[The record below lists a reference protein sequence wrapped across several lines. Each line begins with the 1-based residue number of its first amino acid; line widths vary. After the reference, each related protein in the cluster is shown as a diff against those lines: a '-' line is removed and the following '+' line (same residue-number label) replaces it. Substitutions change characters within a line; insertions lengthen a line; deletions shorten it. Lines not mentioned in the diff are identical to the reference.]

1 MVIRI
6 ILVLACSISGFF
18 IAYLSFPSSPFPTL
32 GWWAKPIGL
41 IAGLLI
47 ALFVIKLEQD
57 IRKLNLRVILG
68 GVTGMII
75 GLIIA
80 LLLAHGLNFV
90 GKIKEN
96 QAIVPW
102 VYVLLSGI
110 MAYLG
115 LVIGA
120 KKVEEINIF
129 GIDRF
134 YNPQQARIL
143 DTSVIIDG
151 RIADICATGFLEGTL
166 MVPRFV
172 LNELQYIADSPDS
185 TKRARGRRGLDILN
199 RMQKIPG
206 IKIDIIDQDFPKIK
220 GVDAKLVALAQKLGA
235 AIITN
240 DFNLNKVA
248 ELQGVKILN
257 VNELAN
263 ALRPVVLPGES
274 LSVKIIKEGKEPG
287 QGIGY
292 MDDGTMIIVD
302 QAQSYIGHTVEVTVT
317 SVLQTAAGRMIFTD
331 LKSQAADQKTMGL
344 AAVKS

>member
-1 MVIRI
+1 MVIRL

-18 IAYLSFPSSPFPTL
+18 IAYFSSPSSPFPTL
-32 GWWAKPIGL
+32 GWWAKPIGF

-47 ALFVIKLEQD
+47 ALFVIKLEKD

-68 GVTGMII
+68 GVSGMII
-75 GLIIA
+75 GLVIA

-96 QAIVPW
+96 QAIIPW

-129 GIDRF
+129 VLDRLQS
-134 YNPQQARIL
+134 PQQARIL

-151 RIADICATGFLEGTL
+151 RIADICATGFIEGTL
-166 MVPRFV
+166 LVPRFV
-172 LNELQYIADSPDS
+172 LNELQHIADSSDS

-206 IKIDIIDQDFPKIK
+206 ISIEIVDQDFPKIK
-220 GVDAKLVALAQKLGA
+220 GVDAKLVALAQKLRGV
-235 AIITN
+235 ILTN

-274 LSVKIIKEGKEPG
+274 MSVKIIKEGKEPG
-287 QGIGY
+287 QGVGY

-302 QAQSYIGHTVEVTVT
+302 QGHNYIGQTVEVTVT
-317 SVLQTAAGRMIFTD
+317 SVLQTAAGRMIFTE
-331 LKSQAADQKTMGL
+331 LKSSPADKKTMGL